1 MATLNLRVGNDTL
14 THQEVDDNFTNINN
28 EVLDL
33 QNDKL
38 DAANGTGTGTHTFND
53 VDVTTNLD
61 VGGNITAT
69 RLNASI
75 RGKMQAL
82 GSISGSTT
90 IDLDDGDIVT
100 CTITGNTTF
109 TVSNFMAG
117 AVNTVS
123 FYITWS
129 AASTPTITWPSGVVW
144 DRGNTPGL
152 NTTGSTLI
160 MLETYDQGSNW
171 IGVQSWRSY
180 ST

>member
-14 THQEVDDNFTNINN
+14 SHQEVDDNFTNINN
-28 EVLDL
+28 EVAT
-33 QNDKL
+33 KL
-38 DAANGTGTGTHTFND
+38 DAANGTGTGTHTFD
-53 VDVTTNLD
+53 T
-61 VGGNITAT
+61 ISAT

-82 GSISGSTT
+82 GSISGSTA

-109 TVSNFMAG
+109 TVSNLMSG

-129 AASTPTITWPSGVVW
+129 ASSTPSITWPSGVVW

-160 MLETYDQGSNW
+160 MLETYDQGTSW

-180 ST
+180 SA

>member
-28 EVLDL
+28 EVVSL
-33 QNDKL
+33 QSDKL

-53 VDVTTNLD
+53 VDITTDLD
-61 VGGNITAT
+61 VTGNFTAKRITG
-69 RLNASI
+69 SI

-82 GSISGSTT
+82 GSISGTND
-90 IDLDDGDIVT
+90 IDLDDGDIAT

-109 TVSNFMAG
+109 TVSNLNSG
-117 AVNTVS
+117 TVNTVS
-123 FYITWS
+123 IYITWS

-144 DRGNTPGL
+144 DRGNTPSL
-152 NTTGSTLI
+152 NTSGSTLI

-180 ST
+180 A